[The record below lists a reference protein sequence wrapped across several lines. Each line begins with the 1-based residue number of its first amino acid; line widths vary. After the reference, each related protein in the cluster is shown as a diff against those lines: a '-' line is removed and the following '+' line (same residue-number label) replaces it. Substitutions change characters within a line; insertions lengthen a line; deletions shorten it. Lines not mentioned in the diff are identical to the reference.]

1 MHSRKNFALFPL
13 LFSFT
18 VVVMSVF
25 SQQAQAQNSWLDRPL
40 VNWNKRSI
48 GSPQLPQPS
57 AEVQRENIQRCR
69 ADVRQPSNTA
79 ERAFMRRG
87 WTLYGPVYSYDLT
100 SIVTALS
107 GFDGSCRPLGFQA
120 FVFQGGRFVGTL
132 SPELMYSRTDGS
144 LTQIHLPSATRI
156 SAEFVRYKQSDPLCC
171 PSSTSSLTYNLGRGS
186 LTPTDVTHQ
195 TICATSET
203 APSSDQGPAEI
214 SGKRWTLTEMED
226 RKFNVAEP
234 YVEFDRSQNRVSGSG
249 GCNRFSGTFEITG
262 NNLKLSR
269 LLSTRR
275 ACVDPERQ
283 RAETRFLQLLEMVSR
298 FDIEGN
304 TLRLYSNDRPVLV
317 FVSK

>member
-107 GFDGSCRPLGFQA
+107 GFCRLGSQRGLARRARALRVRRALNAPVSDAAVDAEMAQKE
-120 FVFQGGRFVGTL
+120 
-132 SPELMYSRTDGS
+132 ELDV
-144 LTQIHLPSATRI
+144 
-156 SAEFVRYKQSDPLCC
+156 VRVLDC
-171 PSSTSSLTYNLGRGS
+171 
-186 LTPTDVTHQ
+186 
-195 TICATSET
+195 T
-203 APSSDQGPAEI
+203 APAW
-214 SGKRWTLTEMED
+214 R
-226 RKFNVAEP
+226 
-234 YVEFDRSQNRVSGSG
+234 
-249 GCNRFSGTFEITG
+249 
-262 NNLKLSR
+262 
-269 LLSTRR
+269 
-275 ACVDPERQ
+275 
-283 RAETRFLQLLEMVSR
+283 
-298 FDIEGN
+298 
-304 TLRLYSNDRPVLV
+304 
-317 FVSK
+317 